1 MSAVLE
7 ARGLVRVF
15 EGRPPVHALR
25 GVDLTVNAGEF
36 VTLMGPSGCGKSTL
50 LHLLGGLDVPDE
62 GTVHLHGNRL
72 DTLGEAARA
81 KRRRR
86 TVGYVFQS
94 LNLVASLTAR
104 ENVEMIGALGG
115 MSAAQARTRAEDLL
129 ERLGVAARS
138 NDLPSRMSGGEQQR
152 VAIARAMINEPA
164 VILADEPT
172 GNLDST
178 AASAV
183 VDRLDELRA
192 SGPAVVLVTHDARV
206 AARADRAL
214 RMHDGAIAGGTSLR
228 EAASA
233 AEVRARLAGLE
244 A

>member
-7 ARGLVRVF
+7 AHGLVRVF
-15 EGRPPVHALR
+15 DGRPPVHALR
-25 GVDLTVNAGEF
+25 GVDLTVAAGEF

-62 GTVHLHGNRL
+62 GTVRLHGNRL
-72 DTLGEAARA
+72 DALGEAARA
-81 KRRRR
+81 KLRRK

-115 MSAAQARTRAEDLL
+115 MSAARARRRADDLL

-172 GNLDST
+172 GNLDSS

-183 VDRLDELRA
+183 VDLLDELRA

>member
-7 ARGLVRVF
+7 ARGIVRVF
-15 EGRPPVHALR
+15 PGRPPVHALR
-25 GVDLTVNAGEF
+25 GVDLSVSAGEF

-50 LHLLGGLDVPDE
+50 LHLLGGLDVPDD

-81 KRRRR
+81 KLRRK

-115 MSAAQARTRAEDLL
+115 MSAGRARRRAEELL

-138 NDLPSRMSGGEQQR
+138 SDLPSRMSGGEQQR

-164 VILADEPT
+164 VVLADEPT
-172 GNLDST
+172 GNLDSR
-178 AASAV
+178 AAAAV
-183 VDRLDELRA
+183 VDLLDELRA

-214 RMHDGAIAGGTSLR
+214 RMHDGEIAGATSLR